1 MAKWENKDPKW
12 IVQDRQDGSNVNGA
26 ANCKSQAHR
35 FVQRRS
41 RHCGHY
47 SEREFAFQ
55 SAGWHWEEKN
65 QLGWSKQK
73 LEELLVG
80 LMVDMSAVQ
89 GNAKVT
95 ALKDLQ
101 GEVRRILRAYLS
113 EHSKIA
119 CIAARFL
126 QRHHS
131 WQSKQHPWQ
140 CLYVMCTL
148 YSPCHHAHASLR
160 FLSKTSSTEHHLLIY
175 YVLCRLC

>member
-26 ANCKSQAHR
+26 ANCNWQAPR
-35 FVQRRS
+35 IVQRRR
-41 RHCGHY
+41 RHCGHV
-47 SEREFAFQ
+47 STGELASH
-55 SAGWHWEEKN
+55 SAVWHLEENN

-101 GEVRRILRAYLS
+101 GEVKAPLCLARLG
-113 EHSKIA
+113 HSKSK
-119 CIAARFL
+119 CIAAFL
-126 QRHHS
+126 LHND
-131 WQSKQHPWQ
+131 
-140 CLYVMCTL
+140 
-148 YSPCHHAHASLR
+148 
-160 FLSKTSSTEHHLLIY
+160 
-175 YVLCRLC
+175 